1 MVKVIVQTQQQHCNT
16 KWIFH
21 FGARIQVI
29 KYIQSV
35 NVPASVIIIQLLRKQ
50 INHKFLATKKKYLY

>member
-35 NVPASVIIIQLLRKQ
+35 NVPASVIIIQLLRK
-50 INHKFLATKKKYLY
+50 